1 VRGLNG
7 LISGLAVQLG
17 QMAEQGLVGKD
28 EPSAEPDAPEPE
40 AEVQAPEPEEGDAPE
55 TTSTDES
62 EE

>member
-1 VRGLNG
+1 
-7 LISGLAVQLG
+7 
-17 QMAEQGLVGKD
+17 VGED
-28 EPSAEPDAPEPE
+28 EPKAEGDAPEPE